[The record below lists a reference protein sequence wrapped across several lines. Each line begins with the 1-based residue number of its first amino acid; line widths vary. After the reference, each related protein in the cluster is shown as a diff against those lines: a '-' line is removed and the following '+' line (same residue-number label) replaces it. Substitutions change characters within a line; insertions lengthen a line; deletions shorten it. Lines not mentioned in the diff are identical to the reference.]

1 MLIRFK
7 QKISFTHPCAYSLL
21 LAFGW
26 TGVIAVS
33 LMASITV
40 HRQEIVTI
48 ALNVARAYI
57 DKDIL
62 YRNWNALHGG
72 IYVVADKGVSPNP
85 YLPATV
91 QERDVTTPSGRRLTL
106 VNPAYMTRQI
116 YELAQKESKASG
128 RITSLKPLRPENK
141 ADAWETAALQDFER
155 GKAEVSS
162 IVTEGSLRYMR
173 LIRPL
178 ITEESCLPCHLHQG
192 YKKSDI
198 RGGISIRLPMEIFEP
213 VIRNQARLLLAGH
226 GVMWSL
232 GLISLY
238 IGYKGLRYRTEE
250 RDSAEE
256 ELKRVNAI
264 LENQATTDSLTG
276 IYNRRKFLE
285 LLQMKI
291 QESRRYTMPLALIFF
306 DIDHF
311 KSVNDTY
318 GHEAGDHVLQELSSI
333 VTGMVRQTDI
343 FARSGG
349 EEFVV
354 LVHNND
360 ARTGRELA
368 EKIRLNVEQHNFPQM
383 VTLTCSFGVA
393 QFYPDDTAESFIK
406 RADDAMYAAKQAGR
420 NRVETRCDCRSGT
433 VLQDGDASYDDQ

>member
-7 QKISFTHPCAYSLL
+7 QKISFFHPSAYSLL

-33 LMASITV
+33 LLVTISV

-62 YRNWNALHGG
+62 YRKWNALHGG
-72 IYVVADKGVSPNP
+72 IYVPIGTGVSPNP
-85 YLPATV
+85 FYPPSV
-91 QERDVTTPSGRRLTL
+91 QERDVITPSGRHLTL

-116 YELAQKESKASG
+116 YELANKEHKASG

-155 GKAEVSS
+155 GRPEVSS
-162 IVTEGSLRYMR
+162 IVTEDSLRYMR

-178 ITEESCLPCHLHQG
+178 ITEESCLPCHRHQG
-192 YKKSDI
+192 YKKGDI

-213 VIRNQARLLLAGH
+213 AMRKEVRLLVAGH
-226 GVMWSL
+226 GVIWSL
-232 GLISLY
+232 GLIGLY
-238 IGYKGLRYRTEE
+238 FGYKGLRRRTEE

-276 IYNRRKFLE
+276 ICNRRKFLE

-291 QESRRYTMPLALIFF
+291 QEARRYAMPLALIFF

-333 VTGMVRQTDI
+333 VTGMVRQTDF
-343 FARSGG
+343 FARFGG

-354 LVHNND
+354 LVHKND
-360 ARTGRELA
+360 VRTGRELA
-368 EKIRLNVEQHNFPQM
+368 EKIRLKVEQHNFPLIGT
-383 VTLTCSFGVA
+383 VTCSFGVA
-393 QFYPDDTAESFIK
+393 QFYPDDTAETFIK
-406 RADDAMYAAKQAGR
+406 RADDAMYSAKQAGR

-433 VLQDGDASYDDQ
+433 VLHDGETSCDEQ

>member
-1 MLIRFK
+1 VLIRFK
-7 QKISFTHPCAYSLL
+7 QKISFTHPRAYSLL
-21 LAFGW
+21 LAFAW

-40 HRQEIVTI
+40 HRKEIVTI

-72 IYVVADKGVSPNP
+72 FYVVADKGVPPNP
-85 YLPATV
+85 YLPSTV
-91 QERDVTTPSGRRLTL
+91 QERDVITPSGRHLTL

-116 YELAQKESKASG
+116 YELAQKEHKTSG

-141 ADAWETAALQDFER
+141 ADAWEEAALQDFER
-155 GKAEVSS
+155 GKKEISS
-162 IVTEGSLRYMR
+162 IVTEEGFRYMR

-192 YKKSDI
+192 YKKGDI
-198 RGGISIRLPMEIFEP
+198 RGGISIKLPMEIFEP
-213 VIRNQARLLLAGH
+213 VMRKQVRLLLAGH

-232 GLISLY
+232 GLIGLY
-238 IGYKGLRYRTEE
+238 IGYMGLRHRTEE
-250 RDSAEE
+250 RDSAEA

-276 IYNRRKFLE
+276 ICNRRKFLE

-291 QESRRYTMPLALIFF
+291 QETRRYAMPLALIFF

-318 GHEAGDHVLQELSSI
+318 GHETGDHVLQELSSI
-333 VTGMVRQTDI
+333 VAGMIRQTDI
-343 FARSGG
+343 FARLGG
-349 EEFVV
+349 EEFVI
-354 LVHNND
+354 LMHNND
-360 ARTGRELA
+360 VKTGCELA
-368 EKIRLNVEQHNFPQM
+368 EKIRSNVCLHSFPQM
-383 VTLTCSFGVA
+383 GTVTCSFGVS

-406 RADDAMYAAKQAGR
+406 RADNAMYVAKQAGR
-420 NRVETRCDCRSGT
+420 NRVET
-433 VLQDGDASYDDQ
+433 L

>member
-1 MLIRFK
+1 MIRFK
-7 QKISFTHPCAYSLL
+7 HKISFFQPSTYSLF

-33 LMASITV
+33 LLISIHV

-72 IYVVADKGVSPNP
+72 IYVPIDTGVSPNP
-85 YLPATV
+85 FYPSSVL
-91 QERDVTTPSGRRLTL
+91 ERDVVTPSGRQLTL

-116 YELAQKESKASG
+116 YELAQKENKIAG

-155 GKAEVSS
+155 GRQEVSS
-162 IVTEGSLRYMR
+162 VVTEDSLRYLR

-178 ITEESCLPCHLHQG
+178 ITEESCLHCHSQQG
-192 YKKSDI
+192 YQAGDI

-213 VIRNQARLLLAGH
+213 ALHKEVELLLAGH
-226 GVMWSL
+226 GVIWSL
-232 GLISLY
+232 GLAGLY
-238 IGYKGLRYRTEE
+238 GGFTGLRRRTAE
-250 RDSAEE
+250 RDLAED
-256 ELKRVNAI
+256 ELKRLNAI

-276 IYNRRKFLE
+276 ICNRRKFLE
-285 LLQMKI
+285 LLQTKI
-291 QESRRYTMPLALIFF
+291 QEAKRYTMPLAIIFF

-311 KSVNDTY
+311 KTVNDTY
-318 GHEAGDHVLQELSSI
+318 GHETGDHVLQELTRI
-333 VTGMVRQTDI
+333 VAAMVRQTDI
-343 FARSGG
+343 FARFGG
-349 EEFVV
+349 EEFVI

-360 ARTGRELA
+360 VKTGRELA
-368 EKIRLNVEQHNFPQM
+368 EKIRLNVEQHSFPQIGS
-383 VTLTCSFGVA
+383 VTCSFGVA
-393 QFYPDDTAESFIK
+393 QFYPDDTAETFIK
-406 RADDAMYAAKQAGR
+406 RADDAMYSAKQAGR
-420 NRVETRCDCRSGT
+420 NRVETRCDCRTET
-433 VLQDGDASYDDQ
+433 VLQAGKFSNDEQ

>member
-7 QKISFTHPCAYSLL
+7 QKISFTHPRAYSLL
-21 LAFGW
+21 LAFAW

-91 QERDVTTPSGRRLTL
+91 QERDVITPSGRHLTL

-116 YELAQKESKASG
+116 YELAQKEHKASG

-162 IVTEGSLRYMR
+162 IVTEDSLRYMR

-192 YKKSDI
+192 YKKGDI

-213 VIRNQARLLLAGH
+213 ALRKEARLLLAGH
-226 GVMWSL
+226 GVIWSL
-232 GLISLY
+232 GLIGLY
-238 IGYKGLRYRTEE
+238 VGYKGLRRRTEE

-276 IYNRRKFLE
+276 ICNRRKFLE

-291 QESRRYTMPLALIFF
+291 QESRRYAMPLALIFF

-311 KSVNDTY
+311 KTVNDTY

-333 VTGMVRQTDI
+333 VTSMVRQTDI
-343 FARSGG
+343 FARFGG

-354 LVHNND
+354 LVHKND
-360 ARTGRELA
+360 VRTGRELA
-368 EKIRLNVEQHNFPQM
+368 EKIRLNVEQHNFPQIGT
-383 VTLTCSFGVA
+383 VTCSFGVA
-393 QFYPDDTAESFIK
+393 QFYPDDTAETFIK

-420 NRVETRCDCRSGT
+420 NRVETRCDCRSGAI
-433 VLQDGDASYDDQ
+433 LQDGEASYDDQ